1 MYGISKNGKTKI
13 MFVLLI
19 TLLHVDLTHLT
30 LPTLRKLVIQV
41 NDRTR
46 DPRTAWSAHRSVRV
60 GAIFFVFFVLVRC
73 GSEISKFYCSVRYCA
88 NSRPSRFWCVDHWVG
103 LWNTCLTWKRPIQSY
118 PKLLSGQLSPSSLM
132 KDKVMNFGMH
142 FAL

>member
-60 GAIFFVFFVLVRC
+60 GAIFFVFLCWCGAVLRFQNFIVRC
-73 GSEISKFYCSVRYCA
+73 GIAQIPAPAASGALITGSDSEILV
-88 NSRPSRFWCVDHWVG
+88 
-103 LWNTCLTWKRPIQSY
+103 
-118 PKLLSGQLSPSSLM
+118 
-132 KDKVMNFGMH
+132 
-142 FAL
+142 